1 MSGWDCISIYPRSKM
16 AAQIYFRIKRIK
28 LTLGG
33 NINVKLTVI
42 TMQTLLFHAF
52 PNKTDLSVKGG
63 L

>member
-1 MSGWDCISIYPRSKM
+1 M

-28 LTLGG
+28 LPLGG

-42 TMQTLLFHAF
+42 TRQTLLFHAF